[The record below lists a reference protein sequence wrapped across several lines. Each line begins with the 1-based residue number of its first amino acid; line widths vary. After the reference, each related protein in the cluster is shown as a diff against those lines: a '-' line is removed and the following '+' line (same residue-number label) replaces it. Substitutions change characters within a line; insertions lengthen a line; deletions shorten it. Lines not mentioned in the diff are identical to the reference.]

1 MGLFTTAITYVGR
14 FIQFLTFS
22 CLICGTY
29 ISAAK
34 GWFSAKLTMNATHL
48 ITQACHLTV
57 LAMNTWRV
65 SVTWIRTFFCMCVE
79 TYFLWYGR
87 WIFTNNSSNFSEAFI
102 LSRLNVFLNST
113 LQEWLECR
121 IYFFIQAF
129 RLIIVYHTLHCR
141 TSVLFSFSTIHLPP
155 VGRHWKTVFAYNI

>member
-1 MGLFTTAITYVGR
+1 MGLFTTANTYVGR

-22 CLICGTY
+22 CLIWGTY

-65 SVTWIRTFFCMCVE
+65 SVT
-79 TYFLWYGR
+79 
-87 WIFTNNSSNFSEAFI
+87 
-102 LSRLNVFLNST
+102 
-113 LQEWLECR
+113 
-121 IYFFIQAF
+121 
-129 RLIIVYHTLHCR
+129 
-141 TSVLFSFSTIHLPP
+141 
-155 VGRHWKTVFAYNI
+155 

>member
-57 LAMNTWRV
+57 LAGECN
-65 SVTWIRTFFCMCVE
+65 
-79 TYFLWYGR
+79 
-87 WIFTNNSSNFSEAFI
+87 
-102 LSRLNVFLNST
+102 LNPDVL
-113 LQEWLECR
+113 LYVRGDVLP
-121 IYFFIQAF
+121 
-129 RLIIVYHTLHCR
+129 LI
-141 TSVLFSFSTIHLPP
+141 
-155 VGRHWKTVFAYNI
+155 W